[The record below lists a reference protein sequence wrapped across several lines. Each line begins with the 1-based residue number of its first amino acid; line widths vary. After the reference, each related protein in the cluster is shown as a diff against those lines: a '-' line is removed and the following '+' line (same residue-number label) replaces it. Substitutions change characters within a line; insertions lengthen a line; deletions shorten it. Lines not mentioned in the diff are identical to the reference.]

1 MSERDASAELRSIPQ
16 VERLLASDA
25 FRPLLEGAP
34 RSSVVA
40 SLRRVLDGLRAEIL
54 AGGTA
59 GERLDPAAI
68 AAAVAGAMRTAT
80 ARRYVR
86 AVNGTGIVLHTGL
99 GRAPLAEEARD
110 AIARAAGY
118 AVVEVDPETGER
130 SRREDALAETLC
142 EITGAEAAFAVNN
155 NAAATLLILAA
166 MAKGREVII
175 SRGELIEIGGS
186 FRLPE
191 IFEASGARLVAVG
204 TTNRTYIRDY
214 EAAASDATSLLM
226 KAHTS
231 NYRIVGFTQGVEIA
245 ELAALGRAR
254 GIPVL
259 HDLGSG
265 CVVEDGPPVLVD
277 EPRVRRSLAGGAD
290 LVCFSADK
298 LLGAPQGGIILGR
311 TDLVDRIRRHPIAR
325 AVRLD
330 KLALAGL
337 QATVEIYLDPARILE
352 RIPALRMLATPIE
365 EIERRGRALLERLR
379 GADPDLDFALV
390 PSTAQAGSGSLP
402 GLDIP
407 SRAIAV
413 RSRTRG
419 ADPLA
424 RALRLQET
432 PVFGRIQDD
441 RLLIDLRTVAPDEEE
456 IVERAL
462 RALAAGTA

>member
-1 MSERDASAELRSIPQ
+1 MTDRDANAELRSIPQ

-25 FRPLLEGAP
+25 FRPLVEGAS
-34 RSSVVA
+34 RAAVA
-40 SLRRVLDGLRAEIL
+40 GALRQVLDGLRADIL
-54 AGGTA
+54 AGGAA
-59 GERLDPAAI
+59 GDRLEPASI
-68 AAAVAGAMRTAT
+68 ASAVAGAMRTAA

-86 AVNGTGIVLHTGL
+86 AINGTGIVLHTGL
-99 GRAPLAEEARD
+99 GRAPLAEEARR

-130 SRREDALAETLC
+130 SRREDALAETLRA
-142 EITGAEAAFAVNN
+142 ITGAEAAFAVNN
-155 NAAATLLILAA
+155 NAGATLLILAA
-166 MAKGREVII
+166 LARGREVVV

-191 IFEASGARLVAVG
+191 ILEASGARLVAVG
-204 TTNRTYIRDY
+204 TTNRTYLRDY
-214 EAAASDATSLLM
+214 EAAIGDATSLLM

-231 NYRIVGFTQGVEIA
+231 NYRIVGFTEDAAIG
-245 ELAALGRAR
+245 ELSALARAR
-254 GIPVL
+254 GIPLL

-265 CVVEDGPPVLVD
+265 CVIEEGPPVLAD
-277 EPRVRRSLAGGAD
+277 EPRVRRSLAEGAD

-311 TDLVDRIRRHPIAR
+311 KDLVERIRRHPIAR

-337 QATVEIYLDPARILE
+337 QATLEIYQDPARILE
-352 RIPALRMLATPIE
+352 RIPALRLLAAPVE
-365 EIERRGRALLERLR
+365 EIERRGRALIERLR
-379 GADPDLDFALV
+379 GADPDLEIALV

-402 GLDIP
+402 GLEIP

-419 ADPLA
+419 PDRLA
-424 RALRLQET
+424 RALRLGET
-432 PVFGRIQDD
+432 PIFGRIQDD
-441 RLLIDLRTVAPDEEE
+441 RLRIDLRTVAPDEEE

-462 RALAAGTA
+462 RALGAGTE